1 MTTATTLVLDTARRG
16 ELHHAVIL
24 HGPSP
29 DLLRD
34 VAVRIAKTLNC
45 LNGST
50 GDDCISCQR
59 IDRRMHPDVHFTEVG
74 ADKKMI
80 SIEQIREIVGEAALR
95 PYEGRTKVF
104 LIDPADALSVSGS
117 NSLLKTLEEPA
128 RDTTFIL
135 ITRSPDLLL
144 PTIRSR
150 SQAIYVGDAERRL
163 TGPLELTRARQ
174 VALIDDADLTGTIV
188 DLLHRY
194 ATRGESAAL
203 LALAAVVSDHDDAK
217 DAIALLGAILCDVV
231 ALDPRES
238 VDPKKLGDI
247 REAIDRD
254 RLLAAAD
261 TALAAIRW
269 LTVNADVRLLVEQ
282 IVATIATGKRE

>member
-1 MTTATTLVLDTARRG
+1 MTTTTSLILDTARRG
-16 ELHHAVIL
+16 ELHHAIIL

-29 DLLRD
+29 ALLRD

-45 LNGST
+45 TNDGT
-50 GDDCISCQR
+50 GDDCLSCQR
-59 IDRRMHPDVHFTEVG
+59 IDRRMHPDVHFVEAA

-80 SIEQIREIVGEAALR
+80 SVDQIRGLVGEATMR

-104 LIDPADALSVSGS
+104 IIDPADGLSVGGS
-117 NSLLKTLEEPA
+117 SSLLKTLEEPT
-128 RDTTFIL
+128 RDTAFLL

-150 SQAIYVGDAERRL
+150 SQAIYVGDTARML
-163 TGPLELTRARQ
+163 AGPRQSMRASQ
-174 VALIDDADLTGTIV
+174 VALLDEGDELVGNML

-203 LALAAVVSDHDDAK
+203 LALAAIVSNHDDVK
-217 DAIALLGAILCDVV
+217 DALALLGTVLCDVV
-231 ALDPRES
+231 ALDARES
-238 VDPKKLGDI
+238 LDPRKLTDI
-247 REAIDRD
+247 RDRIPAA

-261 TALAAIRW
+261 TAMAAIRW
-269 LTVNADVRLLVEQ
+269 VNVNADVRLLAESVMVELA
-282 IVATIATGKRE
+282 ATP